1 MQDVCDIYII
11 RAQHGCNRHLAHKLI
26 QKFFNC
32 HEEFYLVTNLK
43 HLCVY
48 ICMCRGGV
56 HTCICICIYI
66 KGGISHRSTYNL
78 QSLPEVWALG
88 VHARE
93 LRGNKRGASWTEA
106 KVDTSRLWLRASAD
120 ILSHR
125 LASHTW

>member
-1 MQDVCDIYII
+1 
-11 RAQHGCNRHLAHKLI
+11 
-26 QKFFNC
+26 
-32 HEEFYLVTNLK
+32 
-43 HLCVY
+43 
-48 ICMCRGGV
+48 MCRGGV